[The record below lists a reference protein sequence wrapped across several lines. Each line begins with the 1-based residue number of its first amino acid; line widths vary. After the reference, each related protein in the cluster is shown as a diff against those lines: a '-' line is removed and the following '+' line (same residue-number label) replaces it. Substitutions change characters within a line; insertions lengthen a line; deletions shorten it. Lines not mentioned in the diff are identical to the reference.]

1 MGVGPCPSVPDWSGG
16 GRRCRKSRRRRPPAG
31 ATDGLTSRKVT
42 SPWLERWAACAGWE
56 WNRTAKSRGDAPLRS
71 CETEPMKSSC
81 CWPSLAMW
89 SRPNRMELGTG
100 GEPTGG
106 CPDEEPG
113 DCRNR
118 PKRRSWQPCCNGR
131 VQPRNCRGKRP
142 GRAMRRSAPNTDG
155 EDGLQIPDGEPNW
168 QQLPDGNQ
176 RQPCPD
182 GRAAY
187 RENRPV
193 MESRS
198 CAWKRPIGIEKRPS
212 IFCAICQWSRRW
224 RRRRWTGPASSSYL
238 CPGRRSGAAP
248 WRNTCWATSCGGSSS
263 AILVC
268 CPGSKGSSSWWTRRC
283 RWVSGASRRCSEWPS
298 WWGRCRRRAASRSS
312 CSSRRRRRP
321 SFRCPTMTC
330 CLQSLR
336 RLCCRFCGS
345 CRTICCR
352 PCSGWRCWKT
362 LRSSWDPWC
371 WPLLRFRRN
380 GAGWTLPCPR
390 RRDPA
395 PRRCRRRR
403 LRCCHCTRSPSCR
416 PSTTWTSPAW
426 GAAASAGGCGTG
438 PTRGGGD
445 DGSPS
450 PGGATRWRMMAVHG
464 PWPVVAEIA
473 GPPLW
478 PSCPSDLDQKP
489 VRLSISSDALPVFR
503 STCSLDSCHF
513 AVFLFFT
520 LLAEGNKIVNEIV
533 EKKLTDHKRS
543 NGEIATLG
551 LVRNGTS
558 RGLSWWALARRVMPS
573 RDAVRVFNV
582 FRKGADPPF
591 FWLSLFVCPLE
602 DSTRKGQ
609 SPAADGPPIA
619 KQMGGT
625 YAGRKGDVA
634 WASRERVGRQSPPT
648 CNNIFI
654 QYCYYYVGT
663 THETRW
669 KAARTHL
676 FFFFLCVYFI
686 PSTHTYYMDSLGTHI
701 FGSPPAYNIDKYFL
715 IFWDPKVPPAFS
727 TRFPNLFSPRL
738 FILLDKSIAQLEN
751 KRRGGGRLIVGISR
765 DRICFT
771 WRSLG

>member
-1 MGVGPCPSVPDWSGG
+1 MAYRSRMVSRIGSSYRMETSGSHARMDG
-16 GRRCRKSRRRRPPAG
+16 RHTGKTGQWWKAEAALESGQSGSRSGRRSSAQFASGPA
-31 ATDGLTSRKVT
+31 
-42 SPWLERWAACAGWE
+42 
-56 WNRTAKSRGDAPLRS
+56 
-71 CETEPMKSSC
+71 
-81 CWPSLAMW
+81 
-89 SRPNRMELGTG
+89 
-100 GEPTGG
+100 
-106 CPDEEPG
+106 DE
-113 DCRNR
+113 DVVA
-118 PKRRSWQPCCNGR
+118 GR
-131 VQPRNCRGKRP
+131 VQHPVVTFARVVVVARHLDETLVERQVVADRVLPSLFVVPVVREVLHDELVDAVECQALLG
-142 GRAMRRSAPNTDG
+142 AAPNGHHDEGVVG
-155 EDGLQIPDGEPNW
+155 E
-168 QQLPDGNQ
+168 
-176 RQPCPD
+176 
-182 GRAAY
+182 GRLLVLLALLVAAAA
-187 RENRPV
+187 RL
-193 MESRS
+193 S
-198 CAWKRPIGIEKRPS
+198 A
-212 IFCAICQWSRRW
+212 ARRW
-224 RRRRWTGPASSSYL
+224 LVAFSLFVAFAAAFVVLAGRFAVGLAQVDGAGRLWGAVEILDAGLLFAFVGTERAGRFHALDVEILLLVGVDVVDFAVVTVHVLLHAGR
-238 CPGRRSGAAP
+238 RRSG
-248 WRNTCWATSCGGSSS
+248 R
-263 AILVC
+263 V
-268 CPGSKGSSSWWTRRC
+268 
-283 RWVSGASRRCSEWPS
+283 
-298 WWGRCRRRAASRSS
+298 
-312 CSSRRRRRP
+312 RP
-321 SFRCPTMTC
+321 EV
-330 CLQSLR
+330 
-336 RLCCRFCGS
+336 
-345 CRTICCR
+345 
-352 PCSGWRCWKT
+352 
-362 LRSSWDPWC
+362 
-371 WPLLRFRRN
+371 LLRLLVVVVLGR
-380 GAGWTLPCPR
+380 LVVVVMM
-390 RRDPA
+390 D
-395 PRRCRRRR
+395 RR
-403 LRCCHCTRSPSCR
+403 LREERQDGEWWRCTGHGRLWQRLRALHFDHLARRIWIRSQFACQF
-416 PSTTWTSPAW
+416 PAMRYPF
-426 GAAASAGGCGTG
+426 SA
-438 PTRGGGD
+438 RL
-445 DGSPS
+445 
-450 PGGATRWRMMAVHG
+450 VH
-464 PWPVVAEIA
+464 
-473 GPPLW
+473 
-478 PSCPSDLDQKP
+478 
-489 VRLSISSDALPVFR
+489 SILV
-503 STCSLDSCHF
+503 TL
-513 AVFLFFT
+513 LFFFVLHT
-520 LLAEGNKIVNEIV
+520 FSGGKRNSQRNSRE
-533 EKKLTDHKRS
+533 KLTDHKRS